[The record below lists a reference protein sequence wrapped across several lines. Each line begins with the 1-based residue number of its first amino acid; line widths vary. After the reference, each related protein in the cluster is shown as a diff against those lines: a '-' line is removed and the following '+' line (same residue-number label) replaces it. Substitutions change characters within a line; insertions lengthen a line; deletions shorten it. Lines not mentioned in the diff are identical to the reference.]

1 MYFLPSLFHFHPPCD
16 LFKTV
21 MHTDRVG
28 ATQKGLPAKGE
39 IQQMQSAHF
48 NSLPPNTAA
57 EQGGFCCTCSF
68 DQLML
73 V

>member
-1 MYFLPSLFHFHPPCD
+1 
-16 LFKTV
+16 
-21 MHTDRVG
+21 MHTHRVG